1 MAFEFSECHSKH
13 KRFTSIRNL
22 VQTRKLKWN
31 LFSVATAS
39 SSKLMQMEKGDI
51 EKEGMIVKC
60 PSLKKK
66 ISHSSCFT
74 GEHRRVDMN

>member
-1 MAFEFSECHSKH
+1 MAKMSFFLEMQLSNGLQQQCQSTSKMAFEFSVCHSKH

-39 SSKLMQMEKGDI
+39 SSKLMQMEK
-51 EKEGMIVKC
+51 ET
-60 PSLKKK
+60 LKK
-66 ISHSSCFT
+66 
-74 GEHRRVDMN
+74 EE